1 MIYMPRRRITFR
13 QLETFSAVARLGSFT
28 KAAEALHLTQP
39 AVSIQIRQVVD
50 VVGMPLFEQNGREI
64 TLTAAG
70 EELQSAVRNLDDVW
84 NRLESAL
91 DALKGLKR
99 GRLRVALVTTAKY
112 FLPRMLGTFCRQ
124 YPDIDIELEIGNR
137 EKIIGRLRGNE
148 DDLYVMSYPPTE
160 TDIVSYPFLDNEYV
174 VIAPATHWAAGKSVT
189 LEKLAT
195 EHFLLR
201 EQGSGSRQIVDQYL
215 GERGIELNVR
225 LSLASNEAIR
235 ELVAS
240 GMGLSI
246 LSRHALGEQPERDG
260 LTLLKVKNF
269 SLSRPWCVVH
279 LRTKVLSLPAQAFL
293 HELLN
298 TAARSGTPRGRSG
311 QA

>member
-1 MIYMPRRRITFR
+1 MPRRRITFR

-137 EKIIGRLRGNE
+137 ERIVERLRGNQ
-148 DDLYVMSYPPTE
+148 DDLYVMSYPPTDI
-160 TDIVSYPFLDNEYV
+160 DIVSYPFLENEYV
-174 VIAPATHWAAGKSVT
+174 VIAPATHWAAGKSVP
-189 LEKLAT
+189 LEKLAA
-195 EHFLLR
+195 EPFLLR

-215 GERGIELNVR
+215 GERGIKLNVR

-240 GMGLSI
+240 GMGLSV
-246 LSRHALGEQPERDG
+246 LSRNALGEQPERDG

-298 TAARSGTPRGRSG
+298 TTTRSGTPRGRSG
-311 QA
+311 RT

>member
-1 MIYMPRRRITFR
+1 MPRRRITFR

-148 DDLYVMSYPPTE
+148 DDLYVMSYPPTD
-160 TDIVSYPFLDNEYV
+160 TDIVSYPFLENEYV

-189 LEKLAT
+189 LEKLAA
-195 EHFLLR
+195 EPFLLR

-311 QA
+311 QT

>member
-1 MIYMPRRRITFR
+1 MPRRRITFR

-148 DDLYVMSYPPTE
+148 DDLYVMSYPPTD
-160 TDIVSYPFLDNEYV
+160 TDIVSYPFLENEYV
-174 VIAPATHWAAGKSVT
+174 VI
-189 LEKLAT
+189 
-195 EHFLLR
+195 
-201 EQGSGSRQIVDQYL
+201 
-215 GERGIELNVR
+215 
-225 LSLASNEAIR
+225 
-235 ELVAS
+235 
-240 GMGLSI
+240 
-246 LSRHALGEQPERDG
+246 
-260 LTLLKVKNF
+260 
-269 SLSRPWCVVH
+269 
-279 LRTKVLSLPAQAFL
+279 
-293 HELLN
+293 
-298 TAARSGTPRGRSG
+298 
-311 QA
+311 

>member
-1 MIYMPRRRITFR
+1 MSRRHLTSR
-13 QLETFSAVARLGSFT
+13 QLETFVAVARFGSFSR
-28 KAAEALHLTQP
+28 AAEALHLTQP

-148 DDLYVMSYPPTE
+148 DDLYVMSYPPTD
-160 TDIVSYPFLDNEYV
+160 TDIVSYPFLENEYV

-195 EHFLLR
+195 EPFLLR

-215 GERGIELNVR
+215 GEHGIELNVR

-240 GMGLSI
+240 DMGLSI

-260 LTLLKVKNF
+260 LALLKVKNF

-298 TAARSGTPRGRSG
+298 TTARSGTPRGRSG
-311 QA
+311 QT

>member
-1 MIYMPRRRITFR
+1 MPRRRITFR

-50 VVGMPLFEQNGREI
+50 VVGMPLFEQNSREI

-160 TDIVSYPFLDNEYV
+160 TDIVSYPFLENEYV

-195 EHFLLR
+195 EPFLLR

-311 QA
+311 QT

>member
-1 MIYMPRRRITFR
+1 
-13 QLETFSAVARLGSFT
+13 
-28 KAAEALHLTQP
+28 
-39 AVSIQIRQVVD
+39 
-50 VVGMPLFEQNGREI
+50 
-64 TLTAAG
+64 
-70 EELQSAVRNLDDVW
+70 
-84 NRLESAL
+84 
-91 DALKGLKR
+91 
-99 GRLRVALVTTAKY
+99 
-112 FLPRMLGTFCRQ
+112 
-124 YPDIDIELEIGNR
+124 
-137 EKIIGRLRGNE
+137 
-148 DDLYVMSYPPTE
+148 MSYPPTD
-160 TDIVSYPFLDNEYV
+160 TDIISYPFLENEYV

-195 EHFLLR
+195 EPFLLR

-311 QA
+311 QT

>member
-39 AVSIQIRQVVD
+39 AVSIQIRQIVD
-50 VVGMPLFEQNGREI
+50 VVGLPLFEQSGREI

-112 FLPRMLGTFCRQ
+112 FLPRMLGAFCQR
-124 YPDIDIELEIGNR
+124 YPDIDLQLEIANR
-137 EKIIGRLRGNE
+137 EKIIERLRGNE
-148 DDLYVMSYPPTE
+148 DDLYVMSYPPADA
-160 TDIVSYPFLDNEYV
+160 DIVSHPFLDNEYV
-174 VIAPATHWAAGKSVT
+174 VIAPSSHWAAGKSIS
-189 LEKLAT
+189 LEKLAS
-195 EHFLLR
+195 EPFLLR
-201 EQGSGSRQIVDQYL
+201 EQGSGSRQIVDQHLREL
-215 GERGIELNVR
+215 GITLNVR

-246 LSRHALGEQPERDG
+246 LSRHALGDHPESDG

-279 LRTKVLSLPAQAFL
+279 LRSKILSLPAQAFL
-293 HELLN
+293 HDLRDA
-298 TAARSGTPRGRSG
+298 TQRPGTPRVRPG
-311 QA
+311 QK

>member
-1 MIYMPRRRITFR
+1 MPRRRITFR

-195 EHFLLR
+195 EPFLLR